1 MWSLKKEFAT
11 TPDPGEALRA
21 AIRERVD
28 RAVAGDLEASGATA
42 DEVQRLTQ
50 LLAAYEQTR
59 PPRARRAWPVVA
71 LVLAVAI
78 AISVLW
84 FLRVPTTEVTLALDL
99 SSLTFRIGS
108 DTGPGGAEQVE
119 LLRRIHTDQVT
130 IDDVDGVELDD
141 VPIQQSNVANFKLST
156 NGDGDFGIRP
166 LEVPVGTWV
175 RVKPPDEAGGV
186 TIDLAHPTEELAVA
200 LSFPPES
207 EVLSSDPDL
216 TERFKSAPDV
226 QRVVFR
232 AEPAAEAGDCARL
245 RFRWLVPDAFS
256 ASAAAVPDGANASP
270 FQSTMPVD
278 ALLFIDLASGSQH
291 LSTRFSSVLGGS
303 IFLEAVGGRE
313 VPIRRD
319 QLLDVGLGT
328 LAGYDPVRASGGP
341 GFCAEDAASATR
353 PARARILR
361 LAVGDDAIALHA
373 TATVDRLST
382 GTATHRQ
389 NLMPRWLEWLQSRQ
403 ELLLFWGAFGSL
415 FGLAYTVLLWWRG
428 TR

>member
-1 MWSLKKEFAT
+1 MWSHNKQSAT
-11 TPDPGEALRA
+11 APDPGEALRA

-71 LVLAVAI
+71 LVLAI
-78 AISVLW
+78 ALVISALL
-84 FLRVPTTEVTLALDL
+84 FLRVPATEVTLALDL

-108 DTGPGGAEQVE
+108 DTGPGGAERVE
-119 LLRRIHTDQVT
+119 LLGRIHTDQVT

-141 VPIQQSNVANFKLST
+141 VPIQQSNAANFKLST
-156 NGDGDFGIRP
+156 NGDGDFSIRP

-175 RVKPPDEAGGV
+175 RVKPPDQAGGMTV
-186 TIDLAHPTEELAVA
+186 ELAHPTEELTVA
-200 LSFPPES
+200 LSFPPEV
-207 EVLSSDPDL
+207 EVLASDPEL
-216 TERFKSAPDV
+216 TERFGSVRDV

-232 AEPAAEAGDCARL
+232 AQRPAEADDCARL
-245 RFRWLVPDAFS
+245 RFRWLVPS
-256 ASAAAVPDGANASP
+256 TSSRSAAAEDRANPSP
-270 FQSTMPVD
+270 FQSTIPVD
-278 ALLFIDLASGSQH
+278 ALLLSDLTSGSRH

-303 IFLEAVGGRE
+303 VYLEAVEGRQ

-341 GFCAEDAASATR
+341 GFCADDAASAMR

-361 LAVGDDAIALHA
+361 LAVGDDAIALQA
-373 TATVDRLST
+373 SATVDRLST

-389 NLMPRWLEWLQSRQ
+389 DLMPRWLEWLQTRQ